1 MLDPKAIQLLV
12 GVVVVV
18 LGVLFIPTQLNDHP
32 KTHCTNLPDGTGG
45 YYPVCTDPTY
55 VSIYTK
61 HISKN
66 Y

>member
-1 MLDPKAIQLLV
+1 MDNTPIYIIAALV
-12 GVVVVV
+12 I
-18 LGVLFIPTQLNDHP
+18 GVLVILFVPTRLNDHP
-32 KTHCTNLPDGTGG
+32 KTHCTNLPDNTGG

-61 HISKN
+61 YISKN